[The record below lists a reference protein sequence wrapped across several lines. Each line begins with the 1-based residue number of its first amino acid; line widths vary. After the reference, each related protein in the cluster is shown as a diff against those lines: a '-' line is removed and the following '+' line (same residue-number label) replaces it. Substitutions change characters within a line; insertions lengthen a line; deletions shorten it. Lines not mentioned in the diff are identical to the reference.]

1 MHMSYNLSL
10 RSLRAFPT
18 VYTLVGIMLT
28 LSPNM
33 YMNDDDVAHAQSPSY
48 TSSGTLLPTIQITLP
63 QEGRQVPPG
72 ELTIQGISSDDENT
86 NCRVYADVNDVT
98 PMQNVTA
105 AGDSKKINDFSKWSF
120 TYTPEYQLIK
130 HGENELTAK
139 ITCSDERNP
148 NTDAL
153 LLMSTSS
160 APSTSSSHLSKW
172 HTVNVT
178 GVVGGTF
185 ITQPSPSAENIE
197 GLIGKEIES
206 EESEEEDVGSNYV
219 DVNSEE
225 DSMDA
230 EESSD
235 DEQNDDDIDDNSED
249 DDNNAGD
256 NTEDTIDSFF
266 GGDPFFD

>member
-1 MHMSYNLSL
+1 MSYSLSL

-18 VYTLVGIMLT
+18 VYTLVGILLA

-33 YMNDDDVAHAQSPSY
+33 YANDDDVAHAQSPSY
-48 TSSGTLLPTIQITLP
+48 PSSGTVLPTIQITLP

-105 AGDSKKINDFSKWSF
+105 AGDSKEINDFSEWSF

-139 ITCSDERNP
+139 ITCSDERNQ

-160 APSTSSSHLSKW
+160 APSTSSSPLSKW

-178 GVVGGTF
+178 GVVGSTF
-185 ITQPSPSAENIE
+185 ITQPSPSAENTE
-197 GLIGKEIES
+197 GLIGKENES

>member
-1 MHMSYNLSL
+1 
-10 RSLRAFPT
+10 
-18 VYTLVGIMLT
+18 
-28 LSPNM
+28 M
-33 YMNDDDVAHAQSPSY
+33 YVNDDDVAHAQSPSY
-48 TSSGTLLPTIQITLP
+48 PSSGTVLPTIQITSP
-63 QEGRQVPPG
+63 QEGQQVPPG

-120 TYTPEYQLIK
+120 TYTPKYQLIK

-160 APSTSSSHLSKW
+160 APPTSSSPLSKW

-185 ITQPSPSAENIE
+185 ITQPSPSAENTE
-197 GLIGKEIES
+197 GLIGKETES